1 MQLPTKILLRTKMS
15 PLLFFFLVLPL
26 LLESKAKAIEAGD
39 NCSLITHQITGKIGG
54 VINYS
59 SRLGKEQKVAMEMAV
74 EDYFRSSCSKQL
86 TLQLEDSGGD
96 SSRVASASK
105 ALYLCLLTSIFNKII
120 SKKIT
125 IRNDSPARISHF
137 HA

>member
-1 MQLPTKILLRTKMS
+1 MS

-74 EDYFRSSCSKQL
+74 EDYFRSSCSTQL

-105 ALYLCLLTSIFNKII
+105 ALSLSFNKHIYKII